1 MRRALPTAVAL
12 LGSLLAADALA
23 AAGGE
28 HAEPNWW
35 LLVFQ
40 ILNVALL
47 GFLLF
52 YFGRS
57 LVTRA
62 LRDRSQGIRREIDEA
77 RARLREVEAENA
89 ALRARLERID
99 AESRELIERIESQ
112 ARAERERSA
121 LRAAQTAEHIGEEAR
136 RVADNE
142 VERARQLLREEAA
155 ALATRLAGEILAER
169 IRPEDDRRLVRE
181 FVERVGSGS

>member
-1 MRRALPTAVAL
+1 MSRTLPIAVAL
-12 LGSLLAADALA
+12 LGCLRAADALA
-23 AAGGE
+23 AAGVE
-28 HAEPNWW
+28 HHEANWW

-40 ILNVALL
+40 ILNVAVL

-57 LVTRA
+57 LVTQA
-62 LRDRSQGIRREIDEA
+62 LRDRSRGIRREIDEA
-77 RARLREVEAENA
+77 RTRLREVEAENA
-89 ALRARLERID
+89 ELRARLERVD
-99 AESRELIERIESQ
+99 AESRELIEQVESQ
-112 ARAERERSA
+112 ARAERERGA

-142 VERARQLLREEAA
+142 IERARQVLRDDAA
-155 ALATRLAGEILAER
+155 ALAMRLAGEILAER